1 MKIQL
6 NLQWVERENG
16 CGAVQA
22 YPLMTASIDISE
34 SELKFIKK
42 QGRAELDR
50 ASEAFQSLMSVIRHI
65 GGFVSRGAQSDI

>member
-1 MKIQL
+1 MGKEPRPTRHRQDRGGEAMRIS
-6 NLQWVERENG
+6 
-16 CGAVQA
+16 A
-22 YPLMTASIDISE
+22 YLTIDISE

-65 GGFVSRGAQSDI
+65 GGFVSRGAQSDM